1 MTPACCYWYRSIPL
15 WEFSCDRWG
24 VTGFNWDSGFHSD
37 TVWVCLKENLNLWPG
52 SELVSLIGQVRGSH
66 LVVISWIERTGLN
79 SPKINF
85 LRSIYSEA
93 WRGEIH
99 QGNPEILDTGNWP
112 QTQQFDWFLKLAQD
126 PVHERKHLIY
136 MQKSKKSRKQYKLND
151 HMNQVQHLG
160 QAVCFWCC
168 LLILVEW
175 TKGPFYPLIK
185 DPSTQVGDSLLNDV
199 FFQSW
204 LQVMRHLIFIQR

>member
-1 MTPACCYWYRSIPL
+1 MS
-15 WEFSCDRWG
+15 
-24 VTGFNWDSGFHSD
+24 
-37 TVWVCLKENLNLWPG
+37 LKENLNLWPG
-52 SELVSLIGQVRGSH
+52 SEQVSLIGQVRGSH

-93 WRGEIH
+93 WSGEIH
-99 QGNPEILDTGNWP
+99 QGNPETLDTGNWP

-136 MQKSKKSRKQYKLND
+136 MQKSKKSRKHYKWSYKSG
-151 HMNQVQHLG
+151 VASW

-185 DPSTQVGDSLLNDV
+185 GPSTQVGDSPLNDV

-204 LQVMRHLIFIQR
+204 LQVMSHLIFFRNKLRVSFNNSIILH

>member
-52 SELVSLIGQVRGSH
+52 SELVSLIGQVRESH

-136 MQKSKKSRKQYKLND
+136 MQKSKKSRKHYKWYKSGL
-151 HMNQVQHLG
+151 
-160 QAVCFWCC
+160 ASWASC
-168 LLILVEW
+168 LLLMLSSHPGGVDQRTFLSSDKRSFHPGWRQSLKWCLFPVLVAGHEAS
-175 TKGPFYPLIK
+175 
-185 DPSTQVGDSLLNDV
+185 DLL
-199 FFQSW
+199 QK
-204 LQVMRHLIFIQR
+204 QT